1 MPSLVVSYSHTDRDI
16 DLTVAAINGAL
27 EVYRLALDHGVE
39 RYLVGRPSQTV
50 YGRYNHAQQP
60 PETPPAPPGEM
71 TEADRF
77 AGGGRG

>member
-1 MPSLVVSYSHTDRDI
+1 VSYSHTDRDI

-50 YGRYNHAQQP
+50 YRRYNHPDGP
-60 PETPPAPPGEM
+60 PQRPSAVASEIA
-71 TEADRF
+71 AR
-77 AGGGRG
+77 